1 MLSHVFENFKNKSIE
16 IYEFDPVR
24 FLFVPGLAWKACLK
38 KIGVKLDLLTDMLIR
53 SVDDG

>member
-1 MLSHVFENFKNKSIE
+1 MLSHVFENFKSKSIE

-24 FLFVPGLAWKACLK
+24 FLSVPGLAWKACLK